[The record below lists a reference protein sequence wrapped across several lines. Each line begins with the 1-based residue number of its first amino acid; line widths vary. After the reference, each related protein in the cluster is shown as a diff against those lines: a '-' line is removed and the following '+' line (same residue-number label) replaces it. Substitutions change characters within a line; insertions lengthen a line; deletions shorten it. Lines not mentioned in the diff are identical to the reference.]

1 VLELGGEACAPG
13 FKKSPSLPRLIFRLS
28 VFFLSIQKM
37 KHEKYNIEQKYKIIK
52 LEDHINSQRMNFVL
66 CFKIF

>member
-28 VFFLSIQKM
+28 VFFLSIQKN
-37 KHEKYNIEQKYKIIK
+37 ET
-52 LEDHINSQRMNFVL
+52 
-66 CFKIF
+66 